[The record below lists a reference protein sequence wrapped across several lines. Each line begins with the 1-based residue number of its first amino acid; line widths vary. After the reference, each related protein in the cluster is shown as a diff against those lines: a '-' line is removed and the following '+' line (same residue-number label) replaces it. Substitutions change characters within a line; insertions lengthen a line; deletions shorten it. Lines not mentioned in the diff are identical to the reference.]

1 MFSARH
7 IRFRG
12 FSQIPISSLA
22 QLLGNLLEDLAC
34 LQLRGV
40 AFRCF
45 PAAGSDPAPIQNKPN
60 LAEEIPLDHQ
70 AVEPGSRLPWLG
82 ATKDKVFPDR

>member
-1 MFSARH
+1 MFAARN

-12 FSQIPISSLA
+12 FSQIPISLLA

-34 LQLRGV
+34 LKLRGV
-40 AFRCF
+40 ALRFL
-45 PAAGSDPAPIQNKPN
+45 ASAGSDPAPIPNKRN